1 MFDSTVGKV
10 FHDGDVI
17 VREGSSGENM
27 YVVLDGRAE
36 VLTGP
41 EGSESRIAVLETGDF
56 FGEMALFD
64 REVRSASVRA
74 LGEVRMLTVDRRT
87 LLGRIHEDP
96 SLAFKMLE
104 KMSER
109 VRTLDA
115 LVAQLS
121 PGGSEH

>member
-1 MFDSTVGKV
+1 MLDSSVGRT

-17 VREGSSGENM
+17 VREGSSGDNM

-36 VLTGP
+36 VLTGSQ
-41 EGSESRIAVLETGDF
+41 GSESRIALLETGDF

-64 REVRSASVRA
+64 REVRSATVRA

-87 LLGRIHEDP
+87 LLSRIHEDP

-104 KMSER
+104 KMSAR
-109 VRTLDA
+109 VRNLDA
-115 LVAQLS
+115 LVVRLRSNTAGQ
-121 PGGSEH
+121 